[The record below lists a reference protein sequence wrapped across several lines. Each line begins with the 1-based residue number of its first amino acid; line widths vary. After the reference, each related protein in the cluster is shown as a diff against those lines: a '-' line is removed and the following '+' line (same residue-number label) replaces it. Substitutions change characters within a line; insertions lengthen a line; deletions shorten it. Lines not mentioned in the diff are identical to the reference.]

1 MAGRFLLLGRLG
13 SGGMGTVWRARDL
26 QLQREVALKEVR
38 HPGTD
43 SDGDAARVRER
54 VLREAR
60 ALARLQHPNV
70 VTIHQVLDDEPV
82 PWLVM
87 ELVAGTSLQELLESG
102 PLPPDRAARIGCDVL
117 AALRAAHE
125 AGVEHRDVKPAN
137 VIVRPDGT
145 SVLTDFGIAAMEG
158 LPGLTVEGGVVG
170 TPEFVAPERAAG
182 ERGGPAADL
191 WSLGMLLYVAVEG
204 VSPLRRDS
212 PLATLAA
219 VREVPLPAPRRA
231 GPLEPVLRSVL
242 ARVPAERPAA
252 PALAGMLAA
261 VARGD
266 GFDGDTA
273 VPHVPRAL
281 HVPTMVD
288 ARAAGPA
295 SEPTWDGA
303 LGTTAVPGGAG
314 PAPGRARRGVI
325 VLACLVTGAVAAAL
339 CVRAV
344 NDSSATAS
352 GTSAA
357 SAPTVSAPL
366 ASKPAPARSPAPDAV
381 GLPTGP
387 GSDSDLSS
395 ASPSP
400 SAEEGEALAGG
411 WLAQLASVSVS
422 DGTGARDRE
431 LAAVRRQVPGAQVLR
446 SDSYASLRPGYW
458 VVYAPGS
465 FPDGRSA
472 VAFCTSI
479 GRTTDS
485 ECVGRYL
492 SHRASDIDLVC
503 LHAPGGGTAGRCER
517 DGVG

>member
-38 HPGTD
+38 HPGTGG
-43 SDGDAARVRER
+43 DGDDDAARVRER

-70 VTIHQVLDDEPV
+70 VTIHQVLDDEPA

-87 ELVAGTSLQELLESG
+87 ELVAGTSLQKLLESG

-117 AALRAAHE
+117 AALQAAHE

-158 LPGLTVEGGVVG
+158 LPGLTVAGGVVG

-231 GPLEPVLRSVL
+231 GPLEPVLQSVL
-242 ARVPAERPAA
+242 ARVPAARPTA
-252 PALAGMLAA
+252 PALARMLAA

-266 GFDGDTA
+266 GLDGDTA
-273 VPHVPRAL
+273 VPRVPRVL
-281 HVPTMVD
+281 HAPTMVD
-288 ARAAGPA
+288 ARTAGPA
-295 SEPTWDGA
+295 SEPARDAA
-303 LGTTAVPGGAG
+303 LGATAVPRGTG
-314 PAPGRARRGVI
+314 PAPGRVRRGVI
-325 VLACLVTGAVAAAL
+325 VLACLVTGAVATAL
-339 CVRAV
+339 CVKAV
-344 NDSSATAS
+344 NDSSAA
-352 GTSAA
+352 
-357 SAPTVSAPL
+357 APTTSAPL
-366 ASKPAPARSPAPDAV
+366 TSGSASTHSPAPDATRPPS
-381 GLPTGP
+381 GA
-387 GSDSDLSS
+387 GSGLSS

-400 SAEEGEALAGG
+400 STEEAEASAGG
-411 WLAQLASVSVS
+411 WLAQLASISVA

-431 LAAVRRQVPGAQVLR
+431 LAVIRRQVPEAGVLR

-458 VVYAPGS
+458 VVYAPGP

-472 VAFCTSI
+472 VAFCTST
-479 GRTTDS
+479 GRTTDD
-485 ECVGRYL
+485 ECVGRYV

-503 LHAPGGGTAGRCER
+503 LHAPGGGTAGCCER
-517 DGVG
+517 DGDG